1 VETGSDPF
9 GTNRGVSMKILV
21 AEDNR
26 INRMVLVKQL
36 AALHNAEI
44 WEAQDGE
51 EALRLWETIN
61 PDILITDLEMPK
73 RDGLELM
80 YEIRAQESDTYTFI
94 IVLTGQEN
102 EESLANSFEAGAD
115 DYLTKPFEQR
125 ELHYRIRAGERMLSL
140 FQKQFVV
147 MALAH
152 LTEVRDAT
160 SGQHI
165 ERIGAY
171 AKVLATALR
180 TTPQFKDQINRRFLD
195 HLEIASILHD
205 IGKVG
210 IDDFILRKKG
220 KLTPEEWEIMKTH
233 TLIGQSTIEDIV
245 RNHPKAQYLNMAAMV
260 ARWHHERFDGNGYPD
275 RLSGEQIPLCARII
289 ALADVYDA
297 LVSNR
302 PYKQAYSHEEAKRI
316 ILHESTGQFDPR
328 ILQAFMDNE
337 AAFSKIALS
346 NAAYQKTTIQGDNHE
361 TQRFVD

>member
-1 VETGSDPF
+1 
-9 GTNRGVSMKILV
+9 MKILV

-36 AALHNAEI
+36 SALQDARI
-44 WEAQDGE
+44 WEAKDGE

-73 RDGLELM
+73 KDGIELM

-94 IVLTGQEN
+94 IVLTGQDN
-102 EESLANSFEAGAD
+102 EESLAKSFEAGAD
-115 DYLTKPFEQR
+115 DYLTKPFESR
-125 ELHYRIRAGERMLSL
+125 ELQYRIRAGERLLSL
-140 FQKQFVV
+140 VQKQFVV

-152 LTEVRDAT
+152 LTEVRDKT

-171 AKVLATALR
+171 AKILATALR
-180 TTPQFKDQINRRFLD
+180 SSPEFKDQINRRFLD

-210 IDDFILRKKG
+210 IDDRILRKNG
-220 KLTPEEWEIMKTH
+220 KLTPEEWDIMKTH
-233 TLIGQSTIEDIV
+233 TTIGQATIEDLV
-245 RNHPKAQYLNMAAMV
+245 RNHPNAKYLNMAAMV
-260 ARWHHERFDGNGYPD
+260 ARWHHERFDGTGYPD
-275 RLSGEQIPLCARII
+275 GLQGEQIPLCARII

-316 ILHESTGQFDPR
+316 IQHESQGQFDPR

-337 AAFSKIALS
+337 AAFCKIALS
-346 NAAYQKTTIQGDNHE
+346 NAAYQKPIIQGENHE
-361 TQRFVD
+361 TKRLVD